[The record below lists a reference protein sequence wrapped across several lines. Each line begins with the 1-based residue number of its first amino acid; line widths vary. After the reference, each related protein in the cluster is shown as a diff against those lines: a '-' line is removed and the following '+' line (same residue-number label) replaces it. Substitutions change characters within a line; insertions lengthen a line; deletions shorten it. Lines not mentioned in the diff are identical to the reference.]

1 MNKKERFMYLSS
13 YYIELLN
20 AKEEIEKQWLIK
32 ITVGVENMISFS
44 LWKIENVDKLFK
56 TSLRDT
62 LNKAIMEV
70 EIEINKFIDNQLQ

>member
-1 MNKKERFMYLSS
+1 MTKKERFEYLSS

-20 AKEEIEKQWLIK
+20 VKEEIEKTWI
-32 ITVGVENMISFS
+32 ITIGVSVENLVWFS
-44 LWKIENVDKLFK
+44 LWKVEAVDKLFK

-70 EIEINKFIDNQLQ
+70 EIEINKFIDNQLE